1 MRLPEISK
9 TVQVPDGVYVNVEK
23 RKVTVKGAK
32 GTLIRDFSYV
42 PISIEAED
50 DKKVRVW
57 AEWPR
62 KKEASLVGTVQ
73 SHIQNMITGVEK
85 GFSYKLKIVFSHF
98 PISVKVQGNS
108 VLIENFTGE
117 RRARRS
123 KIIGDV
129 QVKVQSED
137 IVVEGINL
145 EEVSQTAANI
155 EQATKVK
162 KKDPRVFL
170 DGIYVYERKEGM
182 AQ

>member
-9 TVQVPDGVYVNVEK
+9 IIQVPDNVEVNIEG
-23 RKVTVKGAK
+23 RKVTVKGTK
-32 GTLIRDFSYV
+32 GTLTRDFSHV
-42 PISIEAED
+42 PISIEGNG
-50 DKKVRVW
+50 KTVRVW

-62 KKEASLVGTVQ
+62 KKEASLVGTIY

-98 PISVKVQGNS
+98 PISVKVKGKT
-108 VLIENFTGE
+108 VMIENFTGE
-117 RRARRS
+117 RRARRV

-137 IVVEGINL
+137 VVVEGLNL
-145 EEVSQTAANI
+145 EDVSQTAANI

-170 DGIYVYERKEGM
+170 DGIYVYERNEGM
-182 AQ
+182 E

>member
-1 MRLPEISK
+1 MRLPEISR
-9 TVQVPDGVYVNVEK
+9 TIQVPDDVEVTLDK

-32 GTLIRDFSYV
+32 GTLTRDFSYV
-42 PISIEAED
+42 PISMEAED
-50 DKKVRVW
+50 AKTVRIW

-62 KKEASLVGTVQ
+62 KKEASLVGTVN

-85 GFSYKLKIVFSHF
+85 GFLYKLKIVFSHF
-98 PISVKVQGNS
+98 PISVKVQDDF

-117 RRARRS
+117 RRGRKA

-129 QVKVQSED
+129 KVKVESD
-137 IVVEGINL
+137 DVLVEGINL
-145 EEVSQTAANI
+145 EAVSQTAANI

-170 DGIYVYERKEGM
+170 DGIYVYERKEGIE
-182 AQ
+182 

>member
-1 MRLPEISK
+1 MRAVEISR
-9 TVQVPDGVYVNVEK
+9 TIQVPEDVEVTVEG

-32 GTLIRDFSYV
+32 GTLTRDFSQAPV
-42 PISIEAED
+42 SIEVNG
-50 DKKVRVW
+50 KTIRVW

-62 KKEASLVGTVQ
+62 KKEASLVGTVC
-73 SHIQNMITGVEK
+73 SHIQNMITGVRK

-98 PISVKVQGNS
+98 PISVKVKDKV

-117 RRARRS
+117 RNPRKA

-137 IVVEGINL
+137 VIVQGINL
-145 EEVSQTAANI
+145 EDVSKTAANI

-162 KKDPRVFL
+162 RKDPRVFL
-170 DGIYVYERKEGM
+170 DGIYVYERSEGM
-182 AQ
+182 EA

>member
-9 TVQVPDGVYVNVEK
+9 TIQVPDGVEVNVER

-32 GTLIRDFSYV
+32 GTLTRDFSYV
-42 PISIEAED
+42 PISLEGD
-50 DKKVRVW
+50 GKTVRVW

-62 KKEASLVGTVQ
+62 KKEASLVGTIY

-98 PISVKVQGNS
+98 PMSVKVQDKT

-117 RRARRS
+117 RRARKV

-137 IVVEGINL
+137 VIVEGINL
-145 EEVSQTAANI
+145 EDVSQTAANI

-170 DGIYVYERKEGM
+170 DGIYVFERNEGM
-182 AQ
+182 P

>member
-1 MRLPEISK
+1 MRAVEISR
-9 TVQVPDGVYVNVEK
+9 TIQVPEDVEVTVEG

-32 GTLIRDFSYV
+32 GTLTRDFSQAPV
-42 PISIEAED
+42 SIEVNG
-50 DKKVRVW
+50 KTIRVW

-62 KKEASLVGTVQ
+62 KKEASLVGTVC
-73 SHIQNMITGVEK
+73 SHIQNMITGVRK

-98 PISVKVQGNS
+98 PISVKVKDKV

-117 RRARRS
+117 RNPRKA

-137 IVVEGINL
+137 IIVQGVNIED
-145 EEVSQTAANI
+145 VSQTAANI

-162 KKDPRVFL
+162 RKDPRVFL
-170 DGIYVYERKEGM
+170 DGIYVYERSEGM
-182 AQ
+182 ES

>member
-9 TVQVPDGVYVNVEK
+9 TIQVPDDVDVSLAGK
-23 RKVTVKGAK
+23 KVTVKGDK
-32 GTLIRDFSYV
+32 GTLTRDFSYV
-42 PISIEAED
+42 PISIDANG
-50 DKKVRVW
+50 KTIRVW

-62 KKEASLVGTVQ
+62 KKEAALVGTIY
-73 SHIQNMITGVEK
+73 SHIQNMISGASK

-98 PISVKVQGNS
+98 PISVKVQGKT

-117 RRARRS
+117 RRAR
-123 KIIGDV
+123 KVKMLGDV

-137 IVVEGINL
+137 IIVQGLNL
-145 EEVSQTAANI
+145 EDVSQTAANI

-170 DGIYVYERKEGM
+170 DGIYVFERNEGM
-182 AQ
+182 E